1 MPDSQT
7 GSVLKL
13 TFTLWWIPQ
22 SSVSSPRLLCYVT
35 RGARNQEIPWKHYYR
50 LKEWSPGLLYV
61 VRGCTIITRKAERK
75 SEFSSIKLYVVIY
88 FPSFV
93 SLKTYKKKSGSQR
106 KHPQNSSLLST
117 NGHANGTPST
127 DFTAPKKLRVD
138 WHLRNLFLN
147 VAC

>member
-22 SSVSSPRLLCYVT
+22 SSVSSPRLLCYAT
-35 RGARNQEIPWKHYYR
+35 RGARNREIPWKHYYR

-88 FPSFV
+88 FSP
-93 SLKTYKKKSGSQR
+93 
-106 KHPQNSSLLST
+106 LLSHSRLT
-117 NGHANGTPST
+117 RRRAVLRGSIHR
-127 DFTAPKKLRVD
+127 TAPCYQQMDMLTGRRQRTSL
-138 WHLRNLFLN
+138 HPRNWGWIDIWETYFSM
-147 VAC
+147 